1 MRFSAVSGIIDL
13 SLNEPNMPESKG
25 LDILGI
31 QPIADAVNRV
41 TAATVDGAAAFLS
54 RICLPA
60 AEEYGLLLRD
70 RVHQWRANHMVTIT
84 QIAEQKLANS
94 GASAGIHAHPR
105 LVSNVLEE
113 GSWIEDAEVQE
124 MWGGLLSSSCTET
137 GDDDSNLLF
146 VDLLSGLTKLQAK
159 ILRCA
164 CERARKVATPNGLI
178 GAITLMASSD
188 SLLKLTGENDIQRL
202 DRELDHLVS
211 LGLLRNGGFT
221 ATATD
226 LMANLTPTAM
236 ALQMYVRC
244 QGSRS
249 SPIDYFR
256 LDTSGSTPSEALLT
270 MLTSSAFDLLDLTD
284 TR

>member
-1 MRFSAVSGIIDL
+1 MAD
-13 SLNEPNMPESKG
+13 SKG

-31 QPIADAVNRV
+31 KPIAEAVNKL
-41 TAATVDGAAAFLS
+41 TSATVDGAAAFLG

-70 RVHQWRANHMVTIT
+70 RVHQWRANNMVAIA
-84 QIAEQKLANS
+84 QIAEQKLTNS
-94 GASAGIHAHPR
+94 GASAGVHAHPR

-137 GDDDSNLLF
+137 GDDDSNLPF

-164 CERARKVATPNGLI
+164 CERARKLSTPSGLI
-178 GAITLMASSD
+178 GAIPLKASSE
-188 SLLKLTGENDIQRL
+188 SLFKLTGENDIQRL
-202 DRELDHLVS
+202 DRELDHLRF
-211 LGLLRNGGFT
+211 LGLLADGGFN
-221 ATATD
+221 AFD
-226 LMANLTPTAM
+226 LTANLTPTAM

-249 SPIDYFR
+249 SPIDYFQ
-256 LDTSGSTPSEALLT
+256 LDTSGSKPSDDFFKLLT
-270 MLTSSAFDLLDLTD
+270 TGSFDMLVLAE
-284 TR
+284 RP